1 MRFFGV
7 IAAIMVIVLLPAS
20 PAWAWDDA
28 DDFFETRIRPLLAD
42 NCLDCHGDDS
52 PEGELRLTSRASILQ
67 GGSSGPAA
75 VPGNAADS
83 LLIRAVRRVG
93 VLKMPPTEKLGDQ
106 DIANLETWI
115 ENGLAWPVAAP
126 KPETTSEMVV
136 TATDREH
143 WSFKPIQDFDPPVVA
158 DTTWPRTVLDNFI
171 LAKLEAAQLQP
182 APTADRRMFLRR
194 VYYDL
199 IGLPPTWDE
208 LRSFEKDES
217 PQAYE
222 TVVNRLLESPRY
234 GERWGRHWLD
244 VARYADTKDGV
255 LMFGDDR
262 LRPFAYTYR
271 DYVIRS
277 FNEDVPFDRF
287 VEEQLAADLINP
299 PVDTWKLSALGFLTL
314 GKMFDGNVHDVID
327 DQIDTVTR
335 GLMGLTVSCA
345 RCHDHKFDP
354 LPTAD
359 YYSLYGVFANSETPR
374 DLPLIA
380 PISETPG
387 GNEFEHQVLSKREV
401 LRTFVDEQYEM
412 LSETARQRVGDY
424 LVHVSTALI
433 DPMETAVFFLSLS
446 PEDLR
451 VPIISR
457 WRRLLESRLHAED
470 PVFGPWFELQSRLKS
485 EIAGSSATPSG
496 PSITEEVLSI
506 WRQRPAGT
514 DAGMANPIVLNA
526 LEEAKIESV
535 ADIAK
540 TYGELFKLA
549 CERTKNPVDAES
561 TESINSQW
569 QQLVDLMVGPSSPT
583 FFPKSQ
589 TFRYMSRAQIDDHN
603 AKVLEIDRLSAQ
615 SPNAPPRAMV
625 VQDSEIIRE
634 PKIFVRGNASQ
645 HGRPVPRQ
653 FLSVLSTDERQP
665 FGTGS
670 GRLDL
675 ARAITSPTNP
685 LTARVI
691 VNRVWMFHF
700 GEPLV
705 ATPSDFGRRGN
716 PPTHPEL
723 LDYLASQ
730 LQRNGWSLKWLHRQI
745 VLSSTYRQ
753 SSHVDE
759 NIANAAMQVDP
770 ENRLLWR
777 MNRQRLDLEAMRDT
791 ILQHASQLD
800 NRFGG
805 RPQSPIPDATMQRR
819 TVYNLVDRQSLPGMY
834 RTFDFASPD
843 LSNERR
849 PRTMVP
855 QQALFALNSPFMLTQ
870 SRRLAE
876 RFAGDQATAD
886 REARIDWLYQTV
898 FLRLPTDDER
908 SACIAYLESATNDDA
923 KSKAWQRLAQILLA
937 SNEVMYVD

>member
-1 MRFFGV
+1 MRFFCFI
-7 IAAIMVIVLLPAS
+7 IAATLIGLHPGSSAF
-20 PAWAWDDA
+20 ACDD
-28 DDFFETRIRPLLAD
+28 DNDFFETRIRPLIAD
-42 NCLDCHGDDS
+42 NCLECHGNDS
-52 PEGELRLTSRASILQ
+52 PEGELRLTSRASILR
-67 GGSSGPAA
+67 GGTSGPAA

-83 LLIRAVRRVG
+83 LLIRAVRREG
-93 VLKMPPTEKLGDQ
+93 VLKMPPTEKLSDQ
-106 DIANLETWI
+106 EIANLATWI
-115 ENGLAWPVAAP
+115 ENGLAWPNATP
-126 KPETTSEMVV
+126 NPETKSEMVV
-136 TATDREH
+136 TAADREH
-143 WSFKPIQDFDPPVVA
+143 WSFKPIQDVDPPIVA
-158 DTTWPRTVLDNFI
+158 DTAWPQTGLDNFI
-171 LAKLEAAQLQP
+171 LARLEAANLRP
-182 APTADRRMFLRR
+182 APIADRRMLLRR

-208 LRSFEKDES
+208 VQSFENDPS
-217 PQAYE
+217 PQAYSS
-222 TVVNRLLESPRY
+222 VVDRLLESPRY

-271 DYVIRS
+271 NYVIRC

-299 PVDTWKLSALGFLTL
+299 PVEPWKLSALGFLTL

-327 DQIDTVTR
+327 DQIDSVTR

-359 YYSLYGVFANSETPR
+359 YYSLYGVFANCETPR

-380 PISETPG
+380 PIAETPG
-387 GNEFEHQVLSKREV
+387 GIEFEHLVLSKREV

-412 LSETARQRVGDY
+412 LTETARQRVTDY
-424 LVHVSTALI
+424 LVHVSTAPI
-433 DPMETAVFFLSLS
+433 DPMETAIFFLSLS

-457 WRRLLESRLHAED
+457 WRRLLETRRQPED
-470 PVFGPWFELQSRLKS
+470 PVFGPWHDLQSRMES
-485 EIAGSSATPSG
+485 EVAGSPDTPSG
-496 PSITEEVLSI
+496 PRISDVVLAT

-514 DAGMANPIVLNA
+514 NFGQANTLVLDA
-526 LEEAKIESV
+526 LEATKIESV
-535 ADIAK
+535 GDIAR
-540 TYGELFKLA
+540 TYGELFISA
-549 CERTKNPVDAES
+549 YERSKKPIDPET
-561 TESINSQW
+561 TESVNSQW
-569 QQLVDLMVGPSSPT
+569 RQLVDLMVGPASPT

-603 AKVLEIDRLSAQ
+603 AKALEIDRLSAQ
-615 SPNAPPRAMV
+615 NPNAPPRAMV

-653 FLSVLSTDERQP
+653 FVSVLSTDERQP
-665 FGTGS
+665 FGEGS

-675 ARAITSPTNP
+675 ARAITSLTNP

-745 VLSSTYRQ
+745 VSSNTYKQ
-753 SSHVDE
+753 SSRVDE
-759 NIANAAMQVDP
+759 NVSAVAVQVDP

-791 ILQHASQLD
+791 ILHHACQLE

-805 RPQSPIPDATMQRR
+805 RPQNPSPDAVLQRR

-849 PRTMVP
+849 SKTMVP

-870 SRRLAE
+870 ARLLAE
-876 RFAGDQATAD
+876 RSASDTAPID
-886 REARIDWLYQTV
+886 RTARIDWLYQTV

-908 SACIAYLESATNDDA
+908 LACLAYLETATDDVA
-923 KSKAWQRLAQILLA
+923 KSKAWQRLAQVLLA